1 MQGLVSVITPSYNSE
16 KFIADTIRSVQAQTY
31 RDWEMIVVDDASSDA
46 TAQIVQEMAAAD
58 PRIKFYQLE
67 KNAGA
72 GVARQQAITLAQ
84 GRWIAFL
91 DADDLWKTQKLQR
104 QIEFMQSQN
113 LPFTFS
119 FYDCIDEAGNALH
132 KQVQAPRKLHYYQL
146 FFCNFV
152 GNLTGIYDT
161 QFFGKIPISSIRKRQ
176 DWMVWL
182 SVLKKIR
189 TAQPVP
195 ESLAYY
201 RIRQDSIS
209 ASKIKLLEHNFKVYR
224 QFHRYNV
231 LVSLVCMMGFLC
243 TQLFIKPRYIKKLY
257 Q

>member
-1 MQGLVSVITPSYNSE
+1 
-16 KFIADTIRSVQAQTY
+16 
-31 RDWEMIVVDDASSDA
+31 VDDCSTDSTSA
-46 TAQIVQEMAAAD
+46 IVQKIASTD
-58 PRIKFYQLE
+58 PRIKFYQLQ

-72 GVARQQAITLAQ
+72 GVARQQAIEMAQ

-91 DADDLWKTQKLQR
+91 DSDDLWKPEKLQK

-119 FYDCIDEAGNALH
+119 FYDCIDEAGNPLH
-132 KQVQAPRKLHYYQL
+132 KQVRAPQKLQYFQL

-182 SVLKKIR
+182 SVLQKIR
-189 TAQPVP
+189 TAQPVA
-195 ESLAYY
+195 ESLAFY

-209 ASKIKLLEHNFKVYR
+209 ASKIKLLEHNFNVYR
-224 QFHRYNV
+224 QFYGYNV
-231 LVSLVCMMGFLC
+231 FVSLLCMTGFLF
-243 TQLFIKPRYIKKLY
+243 TQLMVKPRYIKKLK
-257 Q
+257 